1 MIVNGPS
8 HQLLKARVAH
18 LIRDRPGTGTWR
30 GILQKQGSPGC
41 WTAETNPYKPSGW
54 LSWGRKFKIHT
65 VRVDNNRVPTYL
77 HAVWILAFEAQGNV
91 DVCVVRNHVM
101 HHLAQL
107 LANIRYQVI
116 DRVLQKAFL
125 DEYTLHQADEPWSLG
140 DKVPRATN
148 QESRDVNYSTISRPW
163 DNVIFKSIELLWKYH
178 VRICIKYLLAM
189 HGNHGEKIDQ
199 RIMTRDP
206 W

>member
-1 MIVNGPS
+1 MN
-8 HQLLKARVAH
+8 
-18 LIRDRPGTGTWR
+18 T
-30 GILQKQGSPGC
+30 
-41 WTAETNPYKPSGW
+41 
-54 LSWGRKFKIHT
+54 
-65 VRVDNNRVPTYL
+65 
-77 HAVWILAFEAQGNV
+77 AFEAQGNV

-107 LANIRYQVI
+107 FANIRYQVI
-116 DRVLQKAFL
+116 DRVSQKAFL
-125 DEYTLHQADEPWSLG
+125 DEYTLHQADEPWSVG

-148 QESRDVNYSTISRPW
+148 QESPDVNYSTISWPW
-163 DNVIFKSIELLWKYH
+163 DNVIFKSIELLWNYH

-199 RIMTRDP
+199 RRMTRDP